1 MQWKMLVFY
10 GHFFYFTVKWYIS
23 WPFGTICGHWYTFPA
38 LACCTEKNLATLR

>member
-1 MQWKMLVFY
+1 MEDVGIFMATLPILRSN
-10 GHFFYFTVKWYIS
+10 GYIS